1 MKFGKN
7 QHDEKKL
14 KKHSK
19 FVYNEKFL
27 NTKIKSFNRKINK
40 NSHNN

>member
-1 MKFGKN
+1 MIMKKN
-7 QHDEKKL
+7 L
-14 KKHSK
+14 KNSK

-27 NTKIKSFNRKINK
+27 NTKIKSFNGKINK